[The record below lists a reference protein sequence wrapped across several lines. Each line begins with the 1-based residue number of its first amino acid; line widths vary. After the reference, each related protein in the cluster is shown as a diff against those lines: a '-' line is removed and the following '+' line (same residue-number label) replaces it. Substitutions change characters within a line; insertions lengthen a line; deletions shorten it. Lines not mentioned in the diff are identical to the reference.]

1 MVKKQ
6 ILIKIEYQTNVEM
19 FILDYD
25 NLIYK
30 KTEINYDDKFKSN
43 KILKGKIKEKYLE
56 VRIFFLKKEK
66 DKKRFDFFFKKN

>member
-1 MVKKQ
+1 
-6 ILIKIEYQTNVEM
+6 M

-66 DKKRFDFFFKKN
+66 DKKRFEFFF

>member
-1 MVKKQ
+1 
-6 ILIKIEYQTNVEM
+6 M

-66 DKKRFDFFFKKN
+66 DKKRFDFFF

>member
-1 MVKKQ
+1 
-6 ILIKIEYQTNVEM
+6 M

-30 KTEINYDDKFKSN
+30 KAEINYDDKFKNN

-56 VRIFFLKKEK
+56 VRIFFLKK
-66 DKKRFDFFFKKN
+66 KKIRKGSKFFFKKIKVLICLYDDRNMNSKTR

>member
-56 VRIFFLKKEK
+56 VRN
-66 DKKRFDFFFKKN
+66 FFF

>member
-1 MVKKQ
+1 
-6 ILIKIEYQTNVEM
+6 M

-43 KILKGKIKEKYLE
+43 KILMGKIKEKYLE

-66 DKKRFDFFFKKN
+66 DKKRFEIFLKKN

>member
-1 MVKKQ
+1 
-6 ILIKIEYQTNVEM
+6 M

-56 VRIFFLKKEK
+56 VRN
-66 DKKRFDFFFKKN
+66 FFF

>member
-1 MVKKQ
+1 
-6 ILIKIEYQTNVEM
+6 M

-43 KILKGKIKEKYLE
+43 KILKVKIKEKYLE
-56 VRIFFLKKEK
+56 VRIFFFKKEK

>member
-1 MVKKQ
+1 
-6 ILIKIEYQTNVEM
+6 M

-56 VRIFFLKKEK
+56 VRIFFFKKEK
-66 DKKRFDFFFKKN
+66 DKKRFDFFLKKN

>member
-1 MVKKQ
+1 
-6 ILIKIEYQTNVEM
+6 M

-43 KILKGKIKEKYLE
+43 KILMGKIKEKYLE
-56 VRIFFLKKEK
+56 VRIFFFKKEK
-66 DKKRFDFFFKKN
+66 DKKRFEIFLKKN

>member
-1 MVKKQ
+1 
-6 ILIKIEYQTNVEM
+6 M

-43 KILKGKIKEKYLE
+43 KILMGKIKEKYLE

-66 DKKRFDFFFKKN
+66 DKKRFEIFFKKN